1 MPDPAVPSSHNPKVA
16 GRAMFDSDLVMQ
28 DHGAE
33 LLAAGDG
40 SATVRLTVRDR
51 MVQAHGTCHG
61 GVLFALADATFGVAC
76 NTGPD
81 PAVAQ
86 HCSIS
91 YLTPGKVGDVLT
103 VTVDR
108 RSQVGRTG
116 IFDGTITTGDDKAVA
131 EFRGVSRTLPK
142 R

>member
-1 MPDPAVPSSHNPKVA
+1 MNEAAPHDPERA
-16 GRAMFDSDLVMQ
+16 GRAMFDADAVMA

-33 LLAAGDG
+33 LISVGEWRA
-40 SATVRLTVRDR
+40 SVRLTVGER

-76 NTGPD
+76 NTGAD

-91 YLTPGKVGDVLT
+91 YLAPAKVGDVLT
-103 VTVDR
+103 VTIER
-108 RSQVGRTG
+108 RNQAGRTG
-116 IFDGTITTGDDKAVA
+116 IFDGTITTADGQDVA

-142 R
+142 RSE